1 MKIENVKIQK
11 SDDTGLESDDSVVG
25 TRTSVSSSTISSLSP
40 LDASFKKRLNKLKS
54 LKSSDVTMEH
64 LPDLIMDLESSLN
77 SKNGKTPRSLKL
89 LFALSENSQESN
101 NNNNRV
107 DMVQGAGGKLIPVLL
122 RFLNQCS
129 SKSSDQYLSLLILNN
144 ISIPSENK
152 RVRF

>member
-11 SDDTGLESDDSVVG
+11 SDDTGLESDDSVFG
-25 TRTSVSSSTISSLSP
+25 TRTSVSSSTSSSLSP

-77 SKNGKTPRSLKL
+77 SKNGKSPRSLKL
-89 LFALSENSQESN
+89 LFALSENSQES
-101 NNNNRV
+101 NNNRV

-129 SKSSDQYLSLLILNN
+129 SKSSDQYLTLLILNN